1 MERGIIPGQAVFI
14 SHGFKLADKAFGK
27 VVRRRF
33 IRRVAVINPA
43 AQRPAIPCGA
53 LAAWILPRAC
63 LAVVERPLW
72 RGRILHQVLGLERG
86 DEQGM
91 AVLFEAAAT
100 TAQLADRPE
109 PGHVGVDLLVKSA
122 EVGRGERVQDWSI
135 WSGSGH
141 LGVHS
146 GVLAMAATISSTV

>member
-63 LAVVERPLW
+63 LAPVQRPL
-72 RGRILHQVLGLERG
+72 RLRSSSHQELNLESR
-86 DEQGM
+86 DEEG
-91 AVLFEAAAT
+91 VPKLFEAAAT

-122 EVGRGERVQDWSI
+122 EVGRGERVQDWPV
-135 WSGSGH
+135 WSGNGH

>member
-33 IRRVAVINPA
+33 IRGVAVINPA

-72 RGRILHQVLGLERG
+72 RGRILHQVLSLEGR
-86 DEQGM
+86 DEKGM

-109 PGHVGVDLLVKSA
+109 LRHFRVEL
-122 EVGRGERVQDWSI
+122 RVQSAK
-135 WSGSGH
+135 
-141 LGVHS
+141 LGVSQGIKGCGFYNSGEHVIRYS
-146 GVLAMAATISSTV
+146 GVFEMDETISSTV